1 MFLIFGGIID
11 TTKERMNLRILYYQ
25 LGVVEHVNPDSDIF
39 KCSGIS
45 FRSSKGVVKWR
56 LRKV

>member
-25 LGVVEHVNPDSDIF
+25 LGVVEHVYPDSNIF
-39 KCSGIS
+39 KRSGIS
-45 FRSSKGVVKWR
+45 FQSSKGVVKWR